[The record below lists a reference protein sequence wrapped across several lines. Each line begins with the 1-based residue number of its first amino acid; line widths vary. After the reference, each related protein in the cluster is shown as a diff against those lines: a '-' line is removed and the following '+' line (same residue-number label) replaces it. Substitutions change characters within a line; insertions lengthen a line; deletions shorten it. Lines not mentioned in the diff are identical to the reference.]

1 MGQNVATDVDSQV
14 LKKKPL
20 AQRALVL
27 SPERGWLLPGI
38 LLLLLFFLTVVPL
51 VTVILGS
58 FRPQGLPLST
68 GWTFAHYA
76 EIWSSPYTYRLFGN
90 TLIFAFGSTFLA
102 IVLALALAWLIER
115 TDLPGAGAFRAA
127 ILMPMATPPL
137 LLAIGWVL
145 IMSPKIGLIPT
156 ALAPFV
162 GSFQDH
168 LNFYNIGGMIFV
180 QGMAY
185 VPTAFL
191 ILAPMVRN
199 LDPTFEEAAIVAG
212 ASPLQ
217 TLRRVSLPFLV
228 PSLLSVGTLL
238 VIIGMLT
245 FDVPAIIGLPGNVWV
260 MSSEIYNLMNPTSG
274 VPRYGESAALNS
286 SLFILLI
293 GGLVIY
299 SSTLKNA
306 DRFAAIG
313 GKGYKARR
321 FPLGRWRVA
330 AAIFV
335 GLYFACAVVLPFAAL
350 LWASLVPYFSG
361 FKPELFNQL
370 SFKAYTE
377 IFANPRFLH
386 SLQNSVVI
394 AIVAALGLGLLSL
407 IVAWTIVRSRLA
419 WVRVLDVLAMIP
431 IAVPHL
437 MMGVALVFLFF
448 SFKAIPLYGTIW
460 IIALGHLIVYLPL
473 GARMMQAGVL
483 QINRELEEAATVS
496 GASLLQNLR
505 RVVAPLLKPTIF
517 AFLIWMIVHSLRE
530 FSVAVMLQSGR
541 NEVLSTILFSFW
553 ETGEPERAAAIAVML
568 MGVLVVLV
576 LAMGRLTRHR
586 VDN

>member
-1 MGQNVATDVDSQV
+1 MGQNVAADVDSRAWT
-14 LKKKPL
+14 KTPPK
-20 AQRALVL
+20 QRALVF
-27 SPERGWLLPGI
+27 SPERGWLLPVI
-38 LLLLLFFLTVVPL
+38 LLILLFFLTVVPL
-51 VTVILGS
+51 ITVVIGS
-58 FRPQGLPLST
+58 FRPQGLPLSN
-68 GWTFAHYA
+68 GWTFDHYA
-76 EIWSSPYTYRLFGN
+76 EIWGSPYTYRLFLN
-90 TLIFAFGSTFLA
+90 TLVFAFGSTFLA
-102 IVLALALAWLIER
+102 IVLALALAWLLER
-115 TDLPGAGAFRAA
+115 TDMPGAGGFRAA

-156 ALAPFV
+156 ALSPFL

-168 LNFYNIGGMIFV
+168 LNFYSLGGMIFV

-199 LDPTFEEAAIVAG
+199 LDPTFEEAAIISG

-217 TLRRVSLPFLV
+217 TLRRVSLPFLT

-245 FDVPAIIGLPGNVWV
+245 FDVPAIVGLPGNVWV
-260 MSSEIYNLMNPTSG
+260 MSSEIFNLMNPTSG
-274 VPRYGESAALNS
+274 IPRYGESAALNS

-293 GGLVIY
+293 GGLLIY
-299 SSTLKNA
+299 SRTLKHA
-306 DRFAAIG
+306 ERFAAIG

-321 FPLGRWRVA
+321 FPLGRWRTAAVCFVA
-330 AAIFV
+330 
-335 GLYFACAVVLPFAAL
+335 LYFMGAVVLPFGAL

-361 FKPELFNQL
+361 FKPELFSQL
-370 SFKAYTE
+370 SFKAYSET
-377 IFANPRFLH
+377 FANPRFVT
-386 SLQNSVVI
+386 SLTNSAII
-394 AIVAALGLGLLSL
+394 AAVASIGLGLLSL
-407 IVAWTIVRSRLA
+407 ILAWTVVRSRLA
-419 WVRVLDVLAMIP
+419 WVRVLDVMAMIP

-448 SFKAIPLYGTIW
+448 SFRAIPLYGTIW

-505 RVVAPLLKPTIF
+505 RVVAPLLKGTIF

-568 MGVLVVLV
+568 MGVLVLLV
-576 LAMGRLTRHR
+576 FAMGRLTR
-586 VDN
+586 NEEK